1 MPSKAITVK
10 ESIFCTISGFI
21 RYVSGAYLGPSTDK
35 FITGDTSVTAK
46 FTTDFSVLF
55 DKRFNVQK
63 LI

>member
-10 ESIFCTISGFI
+10 ERIFCTISGFI

-55 DKRFNVQK
+55 D
-63 LI
+63 